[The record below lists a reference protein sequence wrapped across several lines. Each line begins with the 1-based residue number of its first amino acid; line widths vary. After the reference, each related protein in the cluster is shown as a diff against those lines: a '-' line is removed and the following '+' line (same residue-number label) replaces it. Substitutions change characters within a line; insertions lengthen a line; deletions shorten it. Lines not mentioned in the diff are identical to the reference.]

1 MVITYVSLFV
11 VCISTHKIFFSSYD
25 SDDFRLINYHFLDLL
40 LLITLMSIYFPRKLP
55 DYFKVD
61 FGDDNVEIT
70 GELYLATLPSIENLK
85 SNEAKCFN
93 EKELKSIYK
102 KNPTF
107 PLVIINPFSSNPNE
121 PVINSIE
128 EKKEYKTAF
137 INNVIEHVS
146 VGFIEQ

>member
-11 VCISTHKIFFSSYD
+11 ICISTHKIFFSSYD

-55 DYFKVD
+55 EYFKVD
-61 FGDDNVEIT
+61 FGDDNAEIT
-70 GELYLATLPSIENLK
+70 GELYLATLPSIEKLK
-85 SNEAKCFN
+85 SNTVKIFN
-93 EKELKSIYK
+93 DKELKSIYK
-102 KNPTF
+102 KNPTY

-121 PVINSIE
+121 PVVSSIE
-128 EKKEYKTAF
+128 DKKEYKNAF
-137 INNVIEHVS
+137 INSAIEHIN